1 MFYSKTDL
9 LHHEKNCMRE
19 LFSCVFCFKTFY
31 SKFNLL
37 RHEKICETLS
47 KTYEC
52 NECKKI
58 FHYKKNLHNHRKT
71 HLILPLLKYD
81 NQKGSGDNKQGNILD
96 APKLNNPKKINKTI
110 HCHHC
115 TAVFKNK
122 SALYRHYM
130 IHHNQIENQLQNL
143 PFNLDQAP
151 WIIDGKIDQ
160 DFKMAYEMHMRL
172 ILANHKISPATSIY
186 NFPIDNN
193 IDINTIM
200 KHIEYIYRQEK
211 NAFKVNIS
219 FGFILKNIET
229 QRYRYFKPYTNQS
242 ILSTPF
248 LISKKEDIQALKKLL
263 EARDILNHIMFMRES
278 SKYRVILISN
288 VVYNVFSLVD
298 YTLGGGVILPDY
310 ISRKKCIISLN
321 RDKSK
326 NIYNDNLCFFRCLT
340 YHLYPQLYIINRDN
354 FEMQAHRYFEEYKTY
369 IQTYH
374 DEVRSVV
381 LLDSFK
387 GFKGVSLSNIFLLES
402 CFKININIYE
412 LHEDFS
418 CSSVYKSIE
427 SFEDTMNLNNFKT
440 HLSYIVDFQQYSLK
454 FKCTYCTKLFK
465 RKHDWKRHERSC
477 SKIENVCFQGGF
489 MKQNLTIF
497 EELDSFSIHVPI
509 EERFY
514 KEFIVFDME
523 AMMKP
528 VESKISNKLMWNF
541 EHLPISVSLCTNH
554 RDFTKPYCIVNEN
567 LDELTEEMI
576 KYMTLIGNSIR
587 EDKMKRLESY
597 FQELDYLGY
606 QWETM
611 QTNNSIELDSGQ
623 KIMMNQINRLR
634 THLEKYCNEVPVLG
648 FNSGC
653 YDINLIKGKIL
664 EHLQLHNREKK
675 VFVIKRNNC
684 YSCIS
689 NGDFKFLDVTHFLS
703 PGTTYA
709 QFLKAFG
716 VSQRKG
722 FFPYEYFRKSDQLQE
737 TKLPPMG
744 EAWFSSLKGRDILH
758 DGENTVASNYRW
770 LQEVWQN
777 HNMRSLKDF
786 LIWYNNLDVGPFVEA
801 LIHLTEFYF
810 KRNIDIFKDTVS
822 VPGIARKMLYQAAK
836 NKNVSFSLIDK
847 DDSSLY
853 YLIMNNIV
861 GGPSIIFNRFHK
873 KNETFI
879 RNNENFPCK
888 TIIGYD
894 ANSLYLWAIDQKMPT
909 GGYIRRMLSDNFT
922 PRKNTKYEDMFYWM
936 DWLNL
941 TQGLNILHYRNFGSE
956 KRVGPFYCD
965 GFDVNIKSIFQ
976 YHGCW
981 YHGHSCLS
989 KNLKTFKDIQLHRN
1003 RNKSTHDTTNFMKSQ
1018 GYRVVEIYECEFKK
1032 MKQENPALRKFISQ
1046 HVSPFTNKYP
1056 SSVNED
1062 DIIQGVMW
1070 GEIFGM
1076 LEVDISVPDS
1086 WSEVCFRPDTN
1097 LNPQEYFGEMSPIFG
1112 NVDITFD
1119 DIGPL
1124 MQEYINE
1131 NNLSKRPRRLL
1142 IGAMRAEKILL
1153 ATPLL
1158 IWYIKHGLKITKIH
1172 QVIEYNSPSYCFS
1185 EFVNNVSSARREGDL
1200 NPDKSVIA
1208 DTFKL
1213 IGNSAFGSTIQ
1224 NKLRH
1229 KDISYVKGFEEAS
1242 KAINTPLFDKLS
1254 EISRDYYEIEK
1265 FKRKYQLNL
1274 PIQVGYFILQY
1285 AKLRMLQFYYDFFDR
1300 YLDRT
1305 TFQAL
1310 EMDTDSLYLA
1320 MSDKNIINLIK
1331 PSMKEEYIR
1340 SLNNFC
1346 SDDIT
1351 LLKENEF
1358 FFPRM
1363 CCNEHNRYDQRTP
1376 GLFKTEFQG
1385 DEMINLASK
1394 TYIIVSEGKTK
1405 MSSKG
1410 INKHTIDNPLDLFRN
1425 VLKHKKS
1432 EGGVNVG
1439 FRINDN
1445 KIFTYTQDKKA
1456 FSYLYCKRKVLDC
1469 GIQTEP
1475 LDITIR
1481 PKSTKEQ

>member
-1 MFYSKTDL
+1 M
-9 LHHEKNCMRE
+9 
-19 LFSCVFCFKTFY
+19 
-31 SKFNLL
+31 
-37 RHEKICETLS
+37 
-47 KTYEC
+47 
-52 NECKKI
+52 
-58 FHYKKNLHNHRKT
+58 KT
-71 HLILPLLKYD
+71 HLMVSNSNYN
-81 NQKGSGDNKQGNILD
+81 NQKGRGNKEKGKGRGNVIE
-96 APKLNNPKKINKTI
+96 ATKLNDKKIIKNI

-115 TAVFKNK
+115 AAVFKNK

-130 IHHNQIENQLQNL
+130 IHHNQMDDQLQNL
-143 PFNLDQAP
+143 PFNVDQAP

-160 DFKMAYEMHMRL
+160 DFKMTYEMHTRL

-193 IDINTIM
+193 IDISTIM
-200 KHIEYIYRQEK
+200 KHIEYIYTQEK
-211 NAFKVNIS
+211 NAFKLNIS

-248 LISKKEDIQALKKLL
+248 LISKKEDIQELKKLL
-263 EARDILNHIMFMRES
+263 ETKDILNYIMFMRES

-298 YTLGGGVILPDY
+298 YTLGGGVVLPEH
-310 ISRKKCIISLN
+310 IKRKKCIISLI
-321 RDKSK
+321 RDQRK

-340 YHLYPQLYIINRDN
+340 YHLYPQLYSTNRDN
-354 FEMQAHRYFEEYKTY
+354 FEMQVYHFFKEYKTY

-374 DEVRSVV
+374 HEDRK
-381 LLDSFK
+381 LLLADSFE
-387 GFKGVSLSNIFLLES
+387 GVSLSNIFLLES

-418 CSSVYKSIE
+418 CSSVYKSLG
-427 SFEDTMNLNNFKT
+427 SFEDTMNLNIFET
-440 HLSYIVDFQQYSLK
+440 HLSYITDFQQYSLK

-465 RKHDWKRHERSC
+465 RKYDWKRHESSC

-528 VESKISNKLMWNF
+528 VDSKISNKLMWTF
-541 EHLPISVSLCTNH
+541 EHVPISVSIASNH
-554 RDFTKPYCIVNEN
+554 RDFTEPYCIVNEN

-587 EDKMKRLESY
+587 EDKMKRLQSY
-597 FQELDYLGY
+597 SEDLDYLGY

-611 QTNNSIELDSGQ
+611 TTNDSIELSTGQ
-623 KIMMNQINRLR
+623 KTMLNQINKLR
-634 THLEKYCNEVPVLG
+634 TQLENYCYEVPVLG
-648 FNSGC
+648 YNSGR

-664 EHLQLHNREKK
+664 KHLQMHKHDRK

-689 NGDFKFLDVTHFLS
+689 NGDFKFLDMTHFLT
-703 PGTTYA
+703 PGTSYA

-722 FFPYEYFRKSDQLQE
+722 FFPYEYFRESKQLEE

-770 LQEVWQN
+770 LQEVWEN
-777 HNMRSLKDF
+777 HNMRSFKDF
-786 LIWYNNLDVGPFVEA
+786 LIWYNNLDVGPFVEGV
-801 LIHLTEFYF
+801 IYLTEFYF
-810 KRNIDIFKDTVS
+810 QRNIDIFKDTIS

-836 NKNVSFSLIDK
+836 NYNASFSLINK
-847 DDSSLY
+847 DDSDLY

-894 ANSLYLWAIDQKMPT
+894 ANSLYLWAINQKMPT
-909 GGYIRRMLSDNFT
+909 GGYIRRMHSNNFT
-922 PRKNTKYEDMFYWM
+922 PKKNTKYEVMFYWM

-941 TQGLNILHYRNFGSE
+941 TQHLNILHYRNFGSE
-956 KRVGPFYCD
+956 KRVGPFLCD
-965 GFDVNIKSIFQ
+965 GFDPITRTIYQF
-976 YHGCW
+976 HGCFW
-981 YHGHSCLS
+981 HGHSCIT
-989 KNLKTFKDIQLHRN
+989 KTLKSFKDILIHRN
-1003 RNKSTHDTTNFMKSQ
+1003 RNKSTCATINFIISQ
-1018 GYRVVEIYECEFKK
+1018 GYKVVEMYECEFKK
-1032 MKQENPALRKFISQ
+1032 MKQNNPALRTFISQ
-1046 HVSPFTNKYP
+1046 QFSSFTNKYP

-1062 DIIQGVMW
+1062 DIIQGVML

-1086 WSEVCFRPDTN
+1086 WNDVCFRPDTN

-1131 NNLSKRPRRLL
+1131 NNLNKRPRRLL
-1142 IGAMRAEKILL
+1142 IGAMRAERILL

-1158 IWYIKHGLKITKIH
+1158 IWYIKHGLKITKIY
-1172 QVIEYNSPSYCFS
+1172 QVIEYNSPSHCFK
-1185 EFVNNVSSARREGDL
+1185 EFVNNVTSARREGDL
-1200 NPDKSVIA
+1200 NPEKSVLA

-1224 NKLRH
+1224 NRLRH
-1229 KDISYVKGFEEAS
+1229 KDISYVEGFEGAS
-1242 KAINTPLFDKLS
+1242 KAVNTPLFDKLS
-1254 EISRDYYEIEK
+1254 EISEDYYEIEK

-1285 AKLRMLQFYYDFFDR
+1285 AKLRMLQFYYDFLDT

-1320 MSDKNIINLIK
+1320 MSNENILNLIK
-1331 PSMKEEYIR
+1331 PTMKEKYVR
-1340 SLNNFC
+1340 RLKQFC
-1346 SDDIT
+1346 CDDVT
-1351 LLKENEF
+1351 LSTENENEF
-1358 FFPRM
+1358 FFPRA
-1363 CCNEHNRYDQRTP
+1363 CCNYHNRYDQRTP
-1376 GLFKTEFQG
+1376 GLFKTEFEG
-1385 DEMINLASK
+1385 IEMINLASK
-1394 TYIIVSEGKTK
+1394 TYIIIK
-1405 MSSKG
+1405 
-1410 INKHTIDNPLDLFRN
+1410 
-1425 VLKHKKS
+1425 
-1432 EGGVNVG
+1432 
-1439 FRINDN
+1439 
-1445 KIFTYTQDKKA
+1445 
-1456 FSYLYCKRKVLDC
+1456 
-1469 GIQTEP
+1469 
-1475 LDITIR
+1475 
-1481 PKSTKEQ
+1481 